1 MLHAGFRDFILV
13 IRSCSKIKLINLRNG
28 HNEACLENRGL
39 HDLEIPWKPA
49 FIFTFCNTHREV
61 PVAKSLKSG
70 LVLAL
75 AIAFMLAANAHA
87 GVTLAA
93 ARIGA
98 VDVAGTARFYQSAFG
113 MQEIMKLDMP
123 EIKEIMLNF
132 GATVEAAKAN
142 LNPWIVIMGRESND
156 VKEVPHLVLYV
167 TDMKA
172 TVAAIKAAGGKVDD
186 EPGAFGEAGMI
197 VGFAVDPAGNRM
209 ELIQQKAK

>member
-1 MLHAGFRDFILV
+1 V
-13 IRSCSKIKLINLRNG
+13 IIAVKSKIVLTLVT
-28 HNEACLENRGL
+28 
-39 HDLEIPWKPA
+39 A
-49 FIFTFCNTHREV
+49 FIV
-61 PVAKSLKSG
+61 
-70 LVLAL
+70 
-75 AIAFMLAANAHA
+75 AANAHA

-98 VDVAGTARFYQSAFG
+98 VDVAGVAKFYQSAFG
-113 MQEIMKLDMP
+113 MHEIMRLDTP

-132 GATVEAAKAN
+132 GGTVEAAKAN
-142 LNPWIVIMGRESND
+142 PNPWIVIMGRASND

-172 TVAAIKAAGGKVDD
+172 TAAAVKAAGGTVEG
-186 EPGAFGEAGMI
+186 EPRAFGDAGMI